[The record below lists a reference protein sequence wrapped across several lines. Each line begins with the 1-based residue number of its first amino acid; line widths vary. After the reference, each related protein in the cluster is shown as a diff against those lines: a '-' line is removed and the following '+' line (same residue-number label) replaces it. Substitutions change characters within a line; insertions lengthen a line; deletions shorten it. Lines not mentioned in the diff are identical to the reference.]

1 MNQEAPSLPGFKLDQ
16 TFFGFNAKDRVK
28 LHKNLFD
35 MMWHG
40 EGRWD
45 WNTVYNMPVFLR
57 NFWIDSIN
65 KKLQPKEKST
75 SKVATMP
82 APVKS

>member
-1 MNQEAPSLPGFKLDQ
+1 MGAPSLLDFNLDQ
-16 TFFGFNAKDRVK
+16 TFFGFSAKDRIK

-45 WNTVYNMPVFLR
+45 WNTIYNMPVFLR
-57 NFWIDSIN
+57 NFWIDAIN
-65 KKLQPKEKST
+65 RKLQPKTDTKP
-75 SKVATMP
+75 KLATMP
-82 APVKS
+82 TPVKS